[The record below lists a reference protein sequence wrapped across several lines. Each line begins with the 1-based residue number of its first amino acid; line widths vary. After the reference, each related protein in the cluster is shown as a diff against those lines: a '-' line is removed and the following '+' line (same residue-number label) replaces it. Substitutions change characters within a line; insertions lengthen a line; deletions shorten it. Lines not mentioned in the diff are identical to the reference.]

1 MIYAPDVCQT
11 LSGVNAFSSQVELSV
26 VGSMQYVNQNWRS
39 TMMTIMLMTM
49 MIMIMRTGGCV
60 GDDDDEDGL
69 FVGPTDTGSTH

>member
-11 LSGVNAFSSQVELSV
+11 LSGVNAFYSQVELSV

-49 MIMIMRTGGCV
+49 MIMIMRTGECV
-60 GDDDDEDGL
+60 GDDDDKDGL
-69 FVGPTDTGSTH
+69 LTGPTDTGSTH